1 MFPLRR
7 ILGHRKRRMLM
18 IIGYWTC
25 TLRNLKGAHTHRN
38 LARYDDER
46 GVRGV

>member
-1 MFPLRR
+1 MYVAESV
-7 ILGHRKRRMLM
+7 KV
-18 IIGYWTC
+18 
-25 TLRNLKGAHTHRN
+25 KGAHTHRN